1 MVNRL
6 IDSEVNKTLFS
17 EMGWQRQQAYGE
29 GKTGLR
35 KKRTKF
41 GTSCNLP
48 ILERVKCELTA
59 AGSAT
64 AQTIIYVVK
73 DGKELLLGLKY
84 GEALGIILIQ
94 AEGENVK
101 KLNTLTMG
109 NKHEN
114 SKKEMDADENY
125 RGIRKGI
132 QGIRKGF

>member
-1 MVNRL
+1 MVDHGRQTGRGMVNRL

-64 AQTIIYVVK
+64 AQTIIYVSISSCL
-73 DGKELLLGLKY
+73 DY
-84 GEALGIILIQ
+84 
-94 AEGENVK
+94 
-101 KLNTLTMG
+101 
-109 NKHEN
+109 
-114 SKKEMDADENY
+114 
-125 RGIRKGI
+125 
-132 QGIRKGF
+132 F